1 MPPPE
6 DLIKKT
12 VIDDEP
18 VKTGAPIPFIKYNR
32 LLGRERIEK
41 LNPHNDRSKDGGNNN
56 GHNQKGD
63 NLTVTTDPT

>member
-18 VKTGAPIPFIKYNR
+18 VKTGGPIPFIKYNR

-41 LNPHNDRSKDGGNNN
+41 LNPYNDRAKDNNNN
-56 GHNQKGD
+56 GHGLKGD
-63 NLTVTTDPT
+63 NLTVTTDPS